1 MNNNLEITSVRSS
14 LDLDNK
20 FELENHLSTIVFH
33 LVCFFLA
40 TRRLWNC
47 LVQVFLVGFSSFL
60 LSYPAILVCWDIE
73 CWCNFC
79 TGMVDIEKS
88 SLSSYFSTCYIGR
101 PKSPGWLSTISS
113 LWTEL
118 ISSNCISYSPS
129 VDTGSSEHICNVSL
143 CGITSVPIYHY
154 KCQKEP
160 QEVFCKKRNFGKLT
174 GKHLSQRLFLIKL
187 QVCLWH
193 RCFTVHLWNSKNNVF
208 TEYLGQLLLNC
219 FLKIFIKSNVSCRF
233 LPKYSFRTV
242 ASLSPL
248 KGQT

>member
-1 MNNNLEITSVRSS
+1 MKPALKCIRKVRIELCNLYRTKVNNNLEITSVRSS

-33 LVCFFLA
+33 FKNP
-40 TRRLWNC
+40 RL
-47 LVQVFLVGFSSFL
+47 
-60 LSYPAILVCWDIE
+60 DIE

-154 KCQKEP
+154 NCQKEP

-193 RCFTVHLWNSKNNVF
+193 RYFTVHLWNSKNNVF

-242 ASLSPL
+242 ASLFPL